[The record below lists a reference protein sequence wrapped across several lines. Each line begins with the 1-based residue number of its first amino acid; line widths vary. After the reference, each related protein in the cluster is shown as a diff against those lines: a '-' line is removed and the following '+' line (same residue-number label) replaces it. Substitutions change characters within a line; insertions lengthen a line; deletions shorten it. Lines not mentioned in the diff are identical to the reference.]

1 MILDTEQGS
10 EGDGWACRLRLVVA
24 NAALRQ
30 KHPKRPR
37 GVQPTDLFGK
47 MV

>member
-1 MILDTEQGS
+1 MILDAEQGS
-10 EGDGWACRLRLVVA
+10 EGDGWACWPRLVVA

-30 KHPKRPR
+30 KHPKPPR
-37 GVQPTDLFGK
+37 GVQSTDLFGK